1 MPRKKT
7 VQPQPLRTF
16 YENDEP
22 IAEERDETCKIIGR
36 GLHKHD
42 AYEKKLYEV
51 LTQVANHHL
60 TMKGRKKILPAN
72 DYLSRPVDFFH
83 KVTQWGLAASHADE
97 SAIRNRLYKDIKK
110 HIKVLER
117 CINANKR
124 LYEEIKRDLNN
135 ANNQPTYSAVPCLA
149 DRACRPHMGSIF
161 ALLR

>member
-7 VQPQPLRTF
+7 IQPLPVEWFTLPDGIIV
-16 YENDEP
+16 E
-22 IAEERDETCKIIGR
+22 IRDETCKIIGR
-36 GLHKHD
+36 GLHKQD

-51 LTQVANHHL
+51 LAQVVGDYL

-83 KVTQWGLAASHADE
+83 KVTQWGLAASDADE
-97 SAIRNRLYKDIKK
+97 STIRNRLYKDIKK